1 MTSIRLWRADDM
13 FHMANVNLD
22 PLTETYNIS
31 FYFSYLARWPDYFH
45 TASSPTSRHNSN
57 SSEKN
62 GMTTMGYV
70 MGKAEGRNENWH
82 GHVTA
87 LTVSPQFRRLGLANQ
102 LMEMLEEV
110 SDKMYSAYF
119 VDLFVRESNSVA
131 IGMYE
136 KMGYSVYRRVLE
148 YYTGSGAAV
157 KDEDAFDMRK
167 AMSRDSE
174 GKSVIPL
181 NRPVRPEELDF
192 D

>member
-1 MTSIRLWRADDM
+1 
-13 FHMANVNLD
+13 
-22 PLTETYNIS
+22 
-31 FYFSYLARWPDYFH
+31 
-45 TASSPTSRHNSN
+45 
-57 SSEKN
+57 
-62 GMTTMGYV
+62 MTTMGYV